1 MKARDVIGKRITRIR
16 QTRLS
21 PGVGRSMAV
30 NIDWIELEDGTLITF
45 GVAEG
50 DSEYF
55 IEATAR
61 KRRTP

>member
-1 MKARDVIGKRITRIR
+1 MKSRDVVGKRIVKIQ

-21 PGVGRSMAV
+21 PGMHRRMAT
-30 NIDWIELEDGTLITF
+30 NIDWIQLEDGTLITF

-50 DSEYF
+50 DCEYF